1 MPKTLK
7 GVNAVAFA
15 RKYSEAAS
23 KEAELI
29 PWQTSLSFD
38 PSKDSDS
45 TATKDGPVNSEGSIE
60 TDLETEF
67 INNTSAIADAFYDSL
82 FDGEKIEFWIVHKD
96 RVNANGECFA
106 WYMQTTVSEDSNDND
121 ADDNSTRDVSFTVD
135 GTPKRGWVK
144 LSAEQQASVDYVFR
158 GIGVYSDVD
167 QGGGTAWDKDSD
179 PGTGGDASDS
189 SNTNGG
195 DTGDGDGSEQQSV
208 TEPQNVKVKA
218 SDSGNV
224 TVSAE

>member
-7 GVNAVAFA
+7 GINAVAFA
-15 RKYSEAAS
+15 RKYSEATF

-96 RVNANGECFA
+96 RVNSNGENFA

-121 ADDNSTRDVSFTVD
+121 ADDNSTRDVSFTVH
-135 GTPKRGWVK
+135 GTPKRGWLQ

-167 QGGGTAWDKDSD
+167 QGGGTAWDKDYD
-179 PGTGGDASDS
+179 PGTGEDASDN
-189 SNTNGG
+189 SNADGG
-195 DTGDGDGSEQQSV
+195 DTDGGDGSYPETPAS
-208 TEPQNVKVKA
+208 PQNVKTHV
-218 SDSGNV
+218 SDDGNV